1 MQYAAGGLPEG
12 FLFHLSLRP
21 IRHRTERDYSE
32 MTEEWPYEGLHRDI
46 IRNSITNLINNII
59 FK

>member
-1 MQYAAGGLPEG
+1 M
-12 FLFHLSLRP
+12 SLRP

-32 MTEEWPYEGLHRDI
+32 MTEEWPYEGLHRDNI
-46 IRNSITNLINNII
+46 SNPITSLINNIV